1 MRHFIGRKH
10 GHLDVY
16 INEKNAE
23 EKRDPMLTFLKKLIS
38 KSA

>member
-10 GHLDVY
+10 GYLDKY

-23 EKRDPMLTFLKKLIS
+23 EKRDPLRLFLKELIS
-38 KSA
+38 KSE